1 MRTLYRIFFSLI
13 VTALAI
19 SASHV
24 RIPRQSG
31 NCPPSDTVQNSQ
43 GYRVENYTVHSTVKT
58 RFACTKVY
66 SHITNTGTQA
76 KELCFTI
83 TLPEKAFISGL
94 CMEINGKKF
103 QGIIEEKTLAKIMY
117 DEAIKSKFTVAL
129 VESVE

>member
-1 MRTLYRIFFSLI
+1 M

-19 SASHV
+19 NASHG
-24 RIPRQSG
+24 R
-31 NCPPSDTVQNSQ
+31 NCPPSDTVQNIQ

-117 DEAIKSKFTVAL
+117 DNAKSEFTVAL